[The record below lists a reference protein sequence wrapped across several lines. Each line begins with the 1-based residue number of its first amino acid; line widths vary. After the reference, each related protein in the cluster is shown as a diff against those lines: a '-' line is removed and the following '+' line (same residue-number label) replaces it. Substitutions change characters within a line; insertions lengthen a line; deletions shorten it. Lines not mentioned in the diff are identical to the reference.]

1 MSIRQVTEWLESH
14 VTDKADLR
22 LDSRDIQKGDV
33 FVACMGSVVSGLT
46 YIGDAVRNGAGAILA
61 EVSGQDASQLQALTQ
76 AAHPVPL
83 LPVTNLRTLLGDLAD
98 SWYRHPS
105 AAVSVIAVTG
115 TNGKTSCVTWIAQ
128 ALNAAGKSCATIG
141 TLGTVLPDGKNL
153 GGYLTTPDV
162 LTLHRQ
168 IAQMRDAG
176 VQYVAM
182 EASSIGIEQGR
193 MDGVQVRVAAF
204 TNLTLDHLDYHQTM
218 ERYEAAKA
226 ALFAWP
232 NLSHAIINLDDEA
245 GTRIFSK
252 TSAAG
257 KIGYSLKAAPSATF
271 TAVEHQFQDYGLVFT
286 LRTPSGDA
294 QLATRLVGEHS
305 ISNILLVVAVLDA
318 LGIHLRQSAGLVSLL
333 TPVPGRLQTVT
344 PIGADSSR
352 KQPLVVVDYSH
363 TPDSLERALQALR
376 PVASARGGNLVCVFG
391 CGGDR
396 DKTKRPLMGQI
407 AARLADSVLVTSDN
421 PRTEVPGDILNDILK
436 GMPQDARAEPD
447 RGCAIV
453 EMILKAGPGDVV
465 LVAGKGHETYQEINH
480 VRHPF
485 DDLEWSRLGLLLRD
499 QPQISTD
506 SRHIPENGLFIAIR
520 GEVHDGHE
528 FIADAARGGAAAALV
543 SRRDPSVTLPQI
555 LVADTTTA
563 LMSMGH
569 AWRRQFSFP
578 LIAVAGSNGKTTTKE
593 MISSILA
600 AAVGE
605 KHRFATEGNL
615 NNQWGVPRSLLRL
628 TQDHQLA
635 VLELGMNHP
644 GEIEQLATLVEPDI
658 AVVTNAQREHQE
670 FMHTVEA
677 VAQENGQ
684 VFRLLSARGTAVFPS
699 DEPYADLWRGL
710 AGERRILTFG
720 QSEGADFR
728 AENVTADP
736 LGISFVMKTPAGDI
750 SVRLSIAGM
759 HNVRNSLAAAACG
772 HAAGISLEHIRD
784 GLQAFHPV
792 KGRMRAHTLSG
803 GITLVDDSYNANP
816 DSVIAAIDVLATLP
830 APTVLVLGDMAE
842 VGENGPQMHEEV
854 GHYAR
859 SKGITHVITHGNAT
873 AGTASAYGATAEH
886 MTDIHEIAKRVVAR
900 QPASILVKGSRSMR
914 MERVVQDLLSWSEQ
928 KEAGHAV

>member
-1 MSIRQVTEWLESH
+1 MSIRQITEWLDGH

-33 FVACMGSVVSGLT
+33 FVACAGSVVSGHAYLE
-46 YIGDAVRNGAGAILA
+46 DAVKKGAAAILA
-61 EVSGQDASQLQALTQ
+61 EVGDQEQQQSQALKD
-76 AAHPVPL
+76 AGYPVPI
-83 LPVTNLRTLLGDLAD
+83 LPVENLRARLGEIAD
-98 SWYRHPS
+98 AWYGHPS

-115 TNGKTSCVTWIAQ
+115 TNGKTSCVTWIAE

-141 TLGTVLPDGKNL
+141 TLGTVLPDGTNL

-176 VQYVAM
+176 VEYVAM

-193 MDGVQVRVAAF
+193 MDGLQVKVAAF

-218 ERYEAAKA
+218 ARYEAAKA

-232 NLSHAIINLDDEA
+232 NLSHAIVNVDDEA
-245 GTRIFSK
+245 GARVFAQTTAREK
-252 TSAAG
+252 A
-257 KIGYSLKAAPSATF
+257 GYSLKAAPAATF
-271 TAVEHQFQDYGLVFT
+271 TAVEHEFRDYGLIFT

-294 QLATRLVGEHS
+294 QVATRLVGEHS
-305 ISNILLVVAVLDA
+305 IANILLVVAVLDA

-344 PIGADSSR
+344 PIGADPSR

-363 TPDSLERALQALR
+363 TPDSLERALEALR
-376 PVASARGGNLVCVFG
+376 PVATARGGSLICVFG

-407 AARLADSVLVTSDN
+407 AARLADTVLVTSDN
-421 PRTEVPGDILNDILK
+421 PRTEVPGDILDDILK
-436 GMPQDARAEPD
+436 GMPEDARAEQD

-453 EMILKAGPGDVV
+453 EMILKARSSDVV

-499 QPQISTD
+499 QPAISTD

-520 GEVHDGHE
+520 GDLHDGHN
-528 FIADAARGGAAAALV
+528 FIGDAGNAGATAALV
-543 SRRDPSVTLPQI
+543 SRRDTSVDLPQI
-555 LVADTTTA
+555 LVADTTAA

-578 LIAVAGSNGKTTTKE
+578 LIAVTGSNGKTTTKE
-593 MISSILA
+593 MVSSILA

-605 KHRFATEGNL
+605 AHRFATEGNL
-615 NNQWGVPRSLLRL
+615 NNQWGVPRSLLKL

-644 GEIEQLATLVEPDI
+644 GEIEQLATLAEPDI

-677 VAQENGQ
+677 VAKENGQ
-684 VFRLLSARGTAVFPS
+684 VFRLLSAQGTAVFPA
-699 DEPYADLWRGL
+699 DEPYVDLWREL
-710 AGERRILTFG
+710 AGTHRVLTFG
-720 QSEGADFR
+720 QSEQADFH
-728 AENVTADP
+728 AKDIVPGP
-736 LGISFVMKTPAGDI
+736 LGISFVMKTPVGDTDI
-750 SVRLSIAGM
+750 RLSIAGL
-759 HNVRNSLAAAACG
+759 HNVRNSLAAAACA
-772 HAAGISLEHIRD
+772 HAAGISLADIRD

-792 KGRMRAHTLSG
+792 KGRMRSHTLSG
-803 GITLVDDSYNANP
+803 GLTLVDDSYNANP
-816 DSVIAAIDVLATLP
+816 DSVIAAIDVLASLP

-859 SKGITHVITHGNAT
+859 SKGITHVFTHGDAT
-873 AGTASAYGATAEH
+873 ALTARACGATAEH

-928 KEAGHAV
+928 NEAGHAV